1 MKFAQHERCLL
12 LGGRRTDARGGTAG
26 DSEVRAHCTE
36 KFYDIAEVV
45 FRRALAERRRGGIA
59 GRVRFRGFC
68 AGGGLFHCLGLWEW
82 EAENGI
88 MREIQRRL
96 QIQPP
101 IVAPDEAKK
110 RINCGRKISALSTPA
125 GVFPQRRGRLLCCPR
140 CRIKRP
146 PTQTGGAQ
154 SGSSRPE
161 NSSLPP
167 TAALL

>member
-1 MKFAQHERCLL
+1 M
-12 LGGRRTDARGGTAG
+12 GGRRTDARGGAAG
-26 DSEVRAHCTE
+26 DSEIWSHCAE
-36 KFYDIAEVV
+36 QFYDIAEVV

-101 IVAPDEAKK
+101 IAASDNTKK

-125 GVFPQRRGRLLCCPR
+125 GAFPQRRGRLLCCPR

-146 PTQTGGAQ
+146 PTQIGDGR
-154 SGSSRPE
+154 SDSSRPE
-161 NSSLPP
+161 SSSPPP
-167 TAALL
+167 TAAPL